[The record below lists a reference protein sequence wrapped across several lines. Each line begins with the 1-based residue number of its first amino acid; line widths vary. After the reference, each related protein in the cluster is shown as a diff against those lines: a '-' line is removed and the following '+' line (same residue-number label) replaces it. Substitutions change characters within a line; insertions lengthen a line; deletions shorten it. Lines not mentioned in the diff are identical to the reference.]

1 MFRKLVILVC
11 LISFIPA
18 AAGAQEAAVLL
29 KSQAAVQRAAEREP
43 SAEVTLHASAAAAQ
57 GATVVAANDAQ
68 PCPPCSQ
75 AEGERTRKTHTGLTW
90 DEFVDVHFGG
100 YRWVY
105 WAGAVGAIVLL
116 HVLVVND

>member
-1 MFRKLVILVC
+1 MFRRLVILVC

-29 KSQAAVQRAAEREP
+29 NSQAAVQRAAEREP
-43 SAEVTLHASAAAAQ
+43 SAEVTLQASAAEAQ
-57 GATVVAANDAQ
+57 GATVLAANDAQ

-75 AEGERTRKTHTGLTW
+75 ASERSKKTHSGLTW

-116 HVLVVND
+116 HVLVAD